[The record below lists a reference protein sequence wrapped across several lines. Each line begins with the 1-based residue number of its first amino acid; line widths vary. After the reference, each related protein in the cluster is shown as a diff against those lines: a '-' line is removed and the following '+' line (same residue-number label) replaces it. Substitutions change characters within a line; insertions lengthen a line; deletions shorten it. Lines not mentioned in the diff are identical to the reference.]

1 MAKVLVWSSRYISIS
16 TQTSPNDKKKN
27 RVRID
32 EWKYLPKF
40 CNSKRMKKEI
50 REKKVIE
57 DSHVLGGGMI
67 KILREMKM
75 LNYDNVK

>member
-1 MAKVLVWSSRYISIS
+1 MGLGSTNESI
-16 TQTSPNDKKKN
+16 
-27 RVRID
+27 
-32 EWKYLPKF
+32 LPKF
-40 CNSKRMKKEI
+40 CNSKRVKKEI

-57 DSHVLGGGMI
+57 DSHVLWGMI